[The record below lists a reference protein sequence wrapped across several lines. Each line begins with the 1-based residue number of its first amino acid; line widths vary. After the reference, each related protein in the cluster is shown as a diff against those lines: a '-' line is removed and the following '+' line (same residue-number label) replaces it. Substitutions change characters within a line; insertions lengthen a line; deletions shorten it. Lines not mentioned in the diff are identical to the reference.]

1 MIRSEL
7 LMLAASFGFGGGI
20 VLSYAL
26 CDLIRGFFLF
36 GKPAK
41 VISELLYWTL
51 AGMAAFWIQFQL
63 NDGIV
68 RLYSVMGAAAGLF
81 LFHRL
86 VKDVYEGLTRKVKR
100 CGRIRKIRRKKRRKQ
115 LQNSLKMRYNQV
127 KIKLNS
133 LRTLEET
140 EENTEKEP

>member
-7 LMLAASFGFGGGI
+7 LMLAASFGFGGCV
-20 VLSYAL
+20 VLSYTL

-36 GKPAK
+36 GKPAR

-51 AGMAAFWIQFQL
+51 AAMAAFWIQFQL

-68 RLYSVMGAAAGLF
+68 RLYSVLGAAAGLF

-133 LRTLEET
+133 LRTTEET
-140 EENTEKEP
+140 EENTGKEP

>member
-26 CDLIRGFFLF
+26 WDLIREFFLF

-41 VISELLYWTL
+41 IISELLYWTI
-51 AGMAAFWIQFQL
+51 AGMVAFWIQFRF

-86 VKDVYEGLTRKVKR
+86 IKDVYEGLTRKVKR

-133 LRTLEET
+133 LRTPEEM
-140 EENTEKEP
+140 EESTEKGP

>member
-26 CDLIRGFFLF
+26 WDLIREFFSF
-36 GKPAK
+36 GKLAK
-41 VISELLYWTL
+41 IISELLYWTI
-51 AGMAAFWIQFQL
+51 AGMAAFWIQFRL

-68 RLYSVMGAAAGLF
+68 RLYSVMGAAVGLF
-81 LFHRL
+81 LFHHLTQR
-86 VKDVYEGLTRKVKR
+86 VYEGLTRKVKR

-127 KIKLNS
+127 KIRLNS
-133 LRTLEET
+133 LGTPKET